1 MKNKSQLE
9 RLRLFLQSNENIL
22 IINMVNNEIEVF
34 YLYLIEYFSF
44 SLGINLSFKED
55 VNNNFFYDNSLFAE
69 EKIDISV
76 SNW

>member
-34 YLYLIEYFSF
+34 YLYLIEYFR
-44 SLGINLSFKED
+44 LALE
-55 VNNNFFYDNSLFAE
+55 
-69 EKIDISV
+69 
-76 SNW
+76 